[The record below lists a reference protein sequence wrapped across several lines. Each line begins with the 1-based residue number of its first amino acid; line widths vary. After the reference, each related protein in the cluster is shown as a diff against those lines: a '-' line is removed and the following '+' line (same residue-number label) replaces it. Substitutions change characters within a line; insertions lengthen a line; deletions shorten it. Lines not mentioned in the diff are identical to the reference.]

1 VFLAAEVE
9 DIQEDAGEKISA
21 TVWNLHQQ
29 CNRRSAE
36 DRDIW
41 RMSHVPPT
49 CQLADGTRPW
59 WKCNI
64 IHVIYSNGN

>member
-36 DRDIW
+36 DRDI
-41 RMSHVPPT
+41 
-49 CQLADGTRPW
+49 
-59 WKCNI
+59 
-64 IHVIYSNGN
+64 